1 MRNDIKDLTLKI
13 LNIHLKKLLVLTVMS
28 VTMLQANAVENAT
41 IEKNAILSINDCI
54 QMALDN
60 SPAVKKARYNYG
72 VSKNQTSIAKADY
85 FPTIGVGTGYYA
97 TENATSNSL
106 MRQGRNNYYS
116 AEASLTQLIWD
127 FGKTNANIRMNKFN
141 TIAAVYTFDDTVLDT
156 IFSVKTN
163 YYGVLA
169 AKASVDINKAN
180 VQINERNY
188 QRTKAYFEEGIKSK
202 IDLVNAEVNLSD
214 AKVSLVNAVQEYQNA
229 LVQLN
234 NSMYIAFAPEYEITS
249 TETFN
254 FSENTPV
261 SLEKIDENVDIS
273 QPPPDVSDAFLT
285 SKVEKIDIIDSYK
298 FVPFPYTFEESVE
311 LAYKNRPDLKAFDAT
326 LEAMKQSL
334 LYIKREYYPSIQGRA
349 GYGYRDTNNT
359 QSFNVSLSFNTSLN
373 IVGKKFE
380 IDNGKLQVKL
390 AENEI
395 ENNKQNIYF
404 EVQKAYVDMIQLEK
418 KIPLAAVKVKQTLE
432 NFELADGRYGVGL
445 GDYIE
450 LQDAKVNYNNAQHE
464 YVQAVYN
471 YNLARANLE
480 LAMALPQAVT
490 ATLEDEK

>member
-1 MRNDIKDLTLKI
+1 MKN
-13 LNIHLKKLLVLTVMS
+13 LNIHLIKTIILTTLLITVP
-28 VTMLQANAVENAT
+28 QANAIENAT
-41 IEKNAILSINDCI
+41 IEKNANLSINDCI
-54 QMALDN
+54 QMALEN

-72 VSKNQTSIAKADY
+72 VSKNQTSIAKASF
-85 FPTIGVGTGYYA
+85 FPTVGVGTGYYA

-156 IFSVKTN
+156 IFNVKTN

-180 VQINERNY
+180 VQVNERNY

-214 AKVSLVNAVQEYQNA
+214 SKVALVNAVKEYQNA
-229 LVQLN
+229 LVKLN

-261 SLEKIDENVDIS
+261 SLEKIDEKVDVS
-273 QPPPDVSDAFLT
+273 LPPAGVSDAFLT
-285 SKVEKIDIIDSYK
+285 SKVEKIDIIDNYK

-311 LAYKNRPDLKAFDAT
+311 MAYENRPDLKAFDAT
-326 LEAMKQSL
+326 L
-334 LYIKREYYPSIQGRA
+334 
-349 GYGYRDTNNT
+349 
-359 QSFNVSLSFNTSLN
+359 
-373 IVGKKFE
+373 
-380 IDNGKLQVKL
+380 
-390 AENEI
+390 
-395 ENNKQNIYF
+395 
-404 EVQKAYVDMIQLEK
+404 
-418 KIPLAAVKVKQTLE
+418 
-432 NFELADGRYGVGL
+432 
-445 GDYIE
+445 
-450 LQDAKVNYNNAQHE
+450 
-464 YVQAVYN
+464 
-471 YNLARANLE
+471 
-480 LAMALPQAVT
+480 
-490 ATLEDEK
+490 